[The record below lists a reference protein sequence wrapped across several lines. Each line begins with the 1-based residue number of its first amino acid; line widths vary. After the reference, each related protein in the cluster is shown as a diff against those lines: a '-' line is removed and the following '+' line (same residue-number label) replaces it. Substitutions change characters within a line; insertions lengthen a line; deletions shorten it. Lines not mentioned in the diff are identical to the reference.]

1 MSYLCSRSKKE
12 HFQCYDLCGTC
23 LRTLATFQTVG
34 IEKAYFL
41 SSAVVGRELHRA
53 DTGTHLALHL
63 TGAAD
68 VDVGKR
74 LGDGLSRES
83 LRKRLALQA

>member
-1 MSYLCSRSKKE
+1 M
-12 HFQCYDLCGTC
+12 FQCYDLCGTC

-68 VDVGKR
+68 VEQVPVPCSMRNTMKP
-74 LGDGLSRES
+74 
-83 LRKRLALQA
+83 ALLQILVFC